1 MLMVGSWR
9 VATGGD
15 VPKMEKDNNTVED
28 ESPAALTQIKQIL
41 HEFQIKD
48 VSLFDHE
55 PVLRIQVSDAQFAR
69 ALELRETLVERIK
82 PLGYRFV
89 AIDLDDV

>member
-1 MLMVGSWR
+1 
-9 VATGGD
+9 
-15 VPKMEKDNNTVED
+15 MEKDNKSLQD
-28 ESPAALTQIKQIL
+28 DCSAALTQIEQIL
-41 HEFQIKD
+41 HEFQIEN

-69 ALELRETLVERIK
+69 TLQLRETLVERIK

-89 AIDLDDV
+89 AIDLDEA

>member
-1 MLMVGSWR
+1 
-9 VATGGD
+9 
-15 VPKMEKDNNTVED
+15 MEKDNNPLQD
-28 ESPAALTQIKQIL
+28 DSSAALAQIEQIL
-41 HEFQIKD
+41 HEFQIEN

-89 AIDLDDV
+89 AIDLDEA